1 MANLVQRISARRE
14 PERTISPLNFSDFVQ
29 YFNYGGLAYQYGIQQ
44 TMPGRPV
51 EEITPDFSGL
61 CNLAYKRNGI
71 VFAVILARM
80 LLFSEARFQFQQL
93 VKGRPGDL
101 FGTEA
106 LRLLETPEPGKT
118 TSWLLARAE
127 QDVSLAGNFFATN
140 HWKGRI
146 KRLRPDWMSILLGSY
161 ENPDVAAYDPNAEVV
176 GYLYHP
182 GGWAMGNDPVA
193 LMPEEVAHYAPIA
206 DPDAFYRG
214 MSWLMPIVQEI
225 QADQASTDLKQSY
238 MSNSATPNTIVTL
251 AENDPDKFN
260 RWVEKFREDH
270 EGAANAFRTLFLGAG
285 ANATVIGSN
294 LQEVDFRRVTGGT
307 ETRIAAAGGVPPMI
321 VGLSEGLEAVTYNTY
336 GQARRRFADLTVR
349 PLWNSVCGA
358 LANIVAVPSGARL
371 WYDDQ
376 GISFL
381 QEDQKDAADIQFVQ
395 AQSARQLVDGGW
407 DPDSV
412 VAFLSTNDINQLKHS
427 GLPSVQLQKGQS
439 NAQPT
444 DTASSGTST
453 SPGSTTTPNGQPA
466 LPK

>member
-1 MANLVQRISARRE
+1 
-14 PERTISPLNFSDFVQ
+14 
-29 YFNYGGLAYQYGIQQ
+29 
-44 TMPGRPV
+44 
-51 EEITPDFSGL
+51 
-61 CNLAYKRNGI
+61 
-71 VFAVILARM
+71 
-80 LLFSEARFQFQQL
+80 
-93 VKGRPGDL
+93 
-101 FGTEA
+101 
-106 LRLLETPEPGKT
+106 
-118 TSWLLARAE
+118 
-127 QDVSLAGNFFATN
+127 
-140 HWKGRI
+140 
-146 KRLRPDWMSILLGSY
+146 
-161 ENPDVAAYDPNAEVV
+161 
-176 GYLYHP
+176 
-182 GGWAMGNDPVA
+182 
-193 LMPEEVAHYAPIA
+193 
-206 DPDAFYRG
+206 
-214 MSWLMPIVQEI
+214 
-225 QADQASTDLKQSY
+225 
-238 MSNSATPNTIVTL
+238 
-251 AENDPDKFN
+251 
-260 RWVEKFREDH
+260 
-270 EGAANAFRTLFLGAG
+270 
-285 ANATVIGSN
+285 
-294 LQEVDFRRVTGGT
+294 
-307 ETRIAAAGGVPPMI
+307 MI